1 MDARHIGLKNMNEAD
16 KKYKI
21 SVACDLI
28 EKVLNDT
35 DEKLWAYYWL
45 KDALYDLDKWLEES
59 EDGEN

>member
-1 MDARHIGLKNMNEAD
+1 MNEAD